1 MSLFGIEQ
9 LTNTLI
15 PQSPSQPNH
24 RATTAFNA
32 VTHAAEEQLSGML
45 KGVFKAGD
53 QLQRGMVDLMLGF
66 LSLEATNPSQIM
78 RTTSDMMT
86 QTTRAFGQ
94 GSQNSTPGAQA
105 GWEPRPSPSTPG
117 PQPQAGWGPIPPLGA
132 PGSQPQTGQGRMSS
146 PSTAGPQPQAGWGP
160 IPPPSVSGPQRR
172 GENSHR

>member
-1 MSLFGIEQ
+1 MIRDLTKSMLSFSWAMSLFGIEQ

-66 LSLEATNPSQIM
+66 LSLEAANPSQIR
-78 RTTSDMMT
+78 RTTADIIS
-86 QTTRAFGQ
+86 QTTGASGQ
-94 GSQNSTPGAQA
+94 GFQNSPPGPQT
-105 GWEPRPSPSTPG
+105 GREPTSSPSTPG
-117 PQPQAGWGPIPPLGA
+117 PQPQ
-132 PGSQPQTGQGRMSS
+132 TG
-146 PSTAGPQPQAGWGP
+146 
-160 IPPPSVSGPQRR
+160 R
-172 GENSHR
+172 G